1 MPLASIMVNFELT
14 DEQRMLQELARDF
27 ANEEIKPN
35 ASHWDKESI
44 YPKEAIDK
52 ANELGLLTLKIP
64 EKYGGGGMGS
74 FEEVLV
80 LEELGFG
87 DPGFATAA
95 GSSMLASYPII
106 TGGTEAQKEKYLRMV
121 TDGKIAAYCVTE
133 PGAGSDVQA
142 IQTEAIRDGDE
153 YIINGQKMWITGAGY
168 ADWFFV
174 LAYTDKKLGYK
185 GMSGFIVDSNL
196 EGVEL
201 GKKEE
206 NMGQR
211 CSDTR
216 SVTFN
221 NVRVPAENLV
231 GEKENDGWMN
241 AMKAFDLS
249 RPSISSHAV
258 GNDRGAM
265 EEAMAYSSERN
276 AFNKPIIRHQAISF
290 MLADMATKIEAAR
303 MLVWKAALKAD
314 SGERNTLEAAHA
326 KRFAADMAMEVTTDA
341 VQIFGGYGYSEE
353 YPVARRMRGAKVVQ
367 IFEGSS
373 QIQRL
378 IISREMLQN

>member
-1 MPLASIMVNFELT
+1 MVNFDLT
-14 DEQRMLQELARDF
+14 DEQQMLQELARDF

-35 ASHWDKESI
+35 AAQWDKESV
-44 YPKEAIDK
+44 YPKEAIAK

-80 LEELGFG
+80 LEEFGFG

-95 GSSMLASYPII
+95 GSSMLASYPLI

-142 IQTEAIRDGDE
+142 IQTEAIKDGNE
-153 YIINGQKMWITGAGY
+153 YIINGQKMWITGAGH

-174 LAYTDKKLGYK
+174 LAYTDKNLGYK

-221 NVRVPAENLV
+221 DVRVPAENLI
-231 GEKENDGWMN
+231 GGKENDGWMN
-241 AMKAFDLS
+241 AMKAFDMS
-249 RPSISSHAV
+249 RPNIAAHAT
-258 GNDRGAM
+258 GLARASY
-265 EEAMAYSSERN
+265 EHALRYSGERQT
-276 AFNKPIIRHQAISF
+276 FGKPLHRHQAIQF
-290 MLADMATKIEAAR
+290 MLADMKTKIEASR
-303 MLVWKAALKAD
+303 MLTWKSAAESDA
-314 SGERNTLEAAHA
+314 GVRNTESAAHA
-326 KRFAADMAMEVTTDA
+326 KRFAADTAMEVSTDA
-341 VQIFGGYGYSEE
+341 VQVFGGYGYSEE
-353 YPVARRMRGAKVVQ
+353 YPVARLMRGAKVMQ
-367 IFEGSS
+367 IYEGSS
-373 QIQRL
+373 QVQRM
-378 IISREMLQN
+378 IIGREITKDL